1 MTDHADTTHDEMTIR
16 MLGAADAAA
25 VATLAERDSAPLPGG
40 PLLGAE
46 LGDTL
51 IAAMPLDWH
60 ARAGDRRSVQR
71 QQRDAVAILETRV
84 RQLRGNGRRR
94 LRLGAL
100 VSRRNRG
107 TLPGS
112 PPGAGGRL
120 LRL

>member
-1 MTDHADTTHDEMTIR
+1 MTNQTHTTQDEMTIR

-25 VATLAERDSAPLPGG
+25 VATLAERDSAPLPQL

-46 LGDTL
+46 LGGKL
-51 IAAMPLDWH
+51 IAAMPLTGSREQAIADPFSSS
-60 ARAGDRRSVQR
+60 A
-71 QQRDAVAILETRV
+71 DAVALLETRV
-84 RQLRGNGRRR
+84 RQLHGGSRRR

-100 VSRRNRG
+100 VPRNRG
-107 TLPGS
+107 TLPSS